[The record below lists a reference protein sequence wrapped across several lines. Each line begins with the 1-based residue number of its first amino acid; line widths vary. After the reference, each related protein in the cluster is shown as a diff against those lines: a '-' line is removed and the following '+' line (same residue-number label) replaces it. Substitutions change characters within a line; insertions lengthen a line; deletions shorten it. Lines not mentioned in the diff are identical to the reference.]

1 MKLSYYISSRF
12 IGAAILITLLSIPVS
27 YFAIKKIM
35 ELNVDEG
42 LEEMQAWLNPLI
54 AHSQPELFNRYNNN
68 ISIEEVQSP
77 AWTHNR
83 FRTKEIYDSSDNEFV
98 GVRMM
103 DYYFE
108 VNGKNYYITLRKSL
122 IENEDILYSILSLQ
136 VGAFIFLLFTLFLIN
151 RKLKREVWK
160 PFYTYLHWIKN
171 YRVDKD
177 EFTKLPDSSITELQ
191 DLSRA
196 METLTKINQQLFVA
210 QKELTENTSHELQT
224 PLAVIQNKLD
234 LLMQTN
240 PLSEQQMQHMLDL
253 QKAIGKMVKLNKGL
267 LLLSKIGNQQFS
279 DLQSLSVSGCVTTTL
294 NEWRDVFSSKNIS
307 VDVDDKQDSLIIAN
321 EILFQTLLNNLV
333 SNAIKFTPKFGEVKF
348 LLSAERLL
356 ICNTASDGA
365 LDQQLLFQ
373 RFKRQNGRI
382 DGNGLG
388 LEISGKIV
396 NLYNWKLSYQYND
409 NMHCFEL
416 FFEKYLI

>member
-1 MKLSYYISSRF
+1 MSYYISSRF